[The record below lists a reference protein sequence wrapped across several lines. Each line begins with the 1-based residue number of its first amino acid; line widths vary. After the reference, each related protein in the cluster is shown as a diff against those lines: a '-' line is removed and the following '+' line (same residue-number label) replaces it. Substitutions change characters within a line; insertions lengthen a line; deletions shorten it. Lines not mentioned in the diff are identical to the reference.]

1 MIRRKLRQWLPDP
14 DHVRGQAWLRWCAPV
29 LGHPRLW
36 HLHRRSVA
44 LGVAIG
50 MFTGLFP
57 PPFQMISAAAASIV
71 VRANI
76 PAAVFTTLYTN
87 PLTFIPLYIAGYHF
101 GQFVTGSTAAFAE
114 PPELTFTWE
123 GIKAFTPALADWM
136 MSMGSSLVVGVTL
149 MGAIFAVV
157 GYFATLVLWRVAVGW
172 AWRRRSR
179 RRAGR

>member
-1 MIRRKLRQWLPDP
+1 M
-14 DHVRGQAWLRWCAPV
+14 

-50 MFTGLFP
+50 AFTGLFP
-57 PPFQMISAAAASIV
+57 PPFQMISAAAFSIPL
-71 VRANI
+71 RANI

-87 PLTFIPLYIAGYHF
+87 PLTFVPLYIAGYHL
-101 GQFVTGSTAAFAE
+101 GHFVTGAEAAFAE
-114 PPELTFTWE
+114 PPDFALTWE
-123 GIKAFTPALADWM
+123 GMKAFGPAFMDWTM
-136 MSMGSSLVVGVTL
+136 AMGSSLVVGVGL

-157 GYFATLVLWRVAVGW
+157 GYFATLVIWRVAVTW

-179 RRAGR
+179 VRGGR